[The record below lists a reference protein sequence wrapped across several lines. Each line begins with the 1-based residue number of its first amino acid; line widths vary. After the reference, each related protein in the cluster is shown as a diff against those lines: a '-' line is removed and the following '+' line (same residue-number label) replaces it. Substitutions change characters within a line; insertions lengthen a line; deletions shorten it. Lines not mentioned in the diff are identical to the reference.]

1 MSKIGKTNSTYKC
14 RDKHPKIIM
23 LVAQKK
29 IKIAYNSK
37 HLEQI
42 LNMPCSISADA
53 QKCLDFI
60 VLSEANW
67 PLVARLPMDFK
78 VMMD

>member
-1 MSKIGKTNSTYKC
+1 MKNACGAKKKEKS
-14 RDKHPKIIM
+14 PII
-23 LVAQKK
+23 LNIRK
-29 IKIAYNSK
+29 
-37 HLEQI
+37 I
-42 LNMPCSISADA
+42 LNMPCSISANA
-53 QKCLDFI
+53 QKCLDFV